1 MPPEVFE
8 PTIPANEK
16 PQTHAL
22 NRAAP
27 GIGVANIDPG
37 KVLFDRL
44 MTALESAQSSMG
56 TFNRETTGSM
66 QAVQEWSFKIVTY
79 LQWLS

>member
-8 PTIPANEK
+8 PTIPASEK

-27 GIGVANIDPG
+27 GIGVRNIDPR
-37 KVLFDRL
+37 KVLLERL
-44 MTALESAQSSMG
+44 MTALESAQGSVG
-56 TFNRETTGSM
+56 TSNRVTPGSM
-66 QAVQEWSFKIVTY
+66 QRIQEWSFKNVT
-79 LQWLS
+79 